1 VNDYFIEY
9 DEVLENK
16 LGISDLTELKNAEA
30 KICYLRQIE
39 IEAEPLPRKLGFN
52 FLLSLN
58 LRLFGD
64 IYEFAGEIRTV
75 NILLPEKV
83 IRE

>member
-1 VNDYFIEY
+1 MNDYFIEY